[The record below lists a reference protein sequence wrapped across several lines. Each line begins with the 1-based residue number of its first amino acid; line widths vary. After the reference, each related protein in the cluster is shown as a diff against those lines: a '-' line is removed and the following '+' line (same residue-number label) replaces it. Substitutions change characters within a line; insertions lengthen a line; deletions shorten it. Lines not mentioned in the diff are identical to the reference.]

1 MEKKILT
8 WPMFIYSY
16 SLIIILIFIMD
27 LFVLG
32 ISSLFKV
39 TIPRANNELVI
50 SFMFY
55 HVALFIAPINYLIDR
70 YLINGRKKKW
80 AKGLL
85 YLGVVVMTFV
95 FTDINLEIKLKSYL
109 IFMIIYVVIFTLV
122 SLKYKLPKSMKWYL
136 D

>member
-27 LFVLG
+27 FLVLG
-32 ISSLFKV
+32 LTSLFKV

-85 YLGVVVMTFV
+85 YLGIVVMTFI
-95 FTDINLEIKLKSYL
+95 FTDMNLEIKLKSYL
-109 IFMIIYVVIFTLV
+109 IFMIIYVVIFTIV
-122 SLKYKLPKSMKWYL
+122 SLKYKLPKSIKWYL